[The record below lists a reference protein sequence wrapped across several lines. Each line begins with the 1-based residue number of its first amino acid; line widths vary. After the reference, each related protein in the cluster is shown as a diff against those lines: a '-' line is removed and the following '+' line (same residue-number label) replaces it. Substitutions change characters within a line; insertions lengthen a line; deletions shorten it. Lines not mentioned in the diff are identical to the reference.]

1 MKKLT
6 LAAVPIAA
14 LAAAGAAVAH
24 GIDGGTQNVAS
35 VAGTF
40 TATTTTGSTTQSCT
54 TSAGKTIASTKATYT
69 GTASG
74 SPDLAGPAVIAAR
87 STIDTTDGIGV
98 VNGTLK
104 VAGKTDAHFT
114 AVYDHGTI
122 AGTASGHVGTPHAQL
137 LANVSA
143 TFSTAAGFTNGKIG
157 GGTAAGS
164 AVELTPG
171 ACKKTP
177 PPPRPGHDQAE
188 ATGTITAVSSTS
200 ITVGGL
206 TCAVP
211 ASLTTKVTA
220 NFPSGARAEIR
231 CALVSGVETLVRI
244 EAKK

>member
-40 TATTTTGSTTQSCT
+40 TATSTTGSMTQSCT

-122 AGTASGHVGTPHAQL
+122 AGTASGHVGTPHTQL

-143 TFSTAAGFTNGKIG
+143 TFSTIAGFTNGKIG

-171 ACKKTP
+171 ACKKP
-177 PPPRPGHDQAE
+177 PPPRPGRERAE
-188 ATGTITAVSSTS
+188 ATGTITAVSATS
-200 ITVGGL
+200 ITVGGV

-220 NFPSGARAEIR
+220 NFPSGVRAEIT
-231 CALVSGVETLVRI
+231 CALVSDVETLVRI

>member
-24 GIDGGTQNVAS
+24 GIDGGAQSVTS

-40 TATTTTGSTTQSCT
+40 TATAVSGSTTQSCT
-54 TSAGKTIASTKATYT
+54 TSTGKTIASTKATYT

-74 SPDLAGPAVIAAR
+74 SAGLAGPAVISAR

-104 VAGKTDAHFT
+104 LAGKTDAQFT

-122 AGTASGHVGTPHAQL
+122 AGTASGHLGTPHAQL

-143 TFSTAAGFTNGKIG
+143 TFSTTAGFTSGKIG

-164 AVELTPG
+164 AVELTSG
-171 ACKKTP
+171 GCKKTP
-177 PPPRPGHDQAE
+177 PPRHEGSE
-188 ATGTITAVSSTS
+188 ATGTITAVSAAS
-200 ITVGGL
+200 ITVAGL

-211 ASLTTKVTA
+211 ASLATKVA
-220 NFPSGARAEIR
+220 SSFPAGARVEIK